1 MLVLADNFLSVSEVV
16 GLFKIYV
23 YELFRLFLT
32 RRSRRSPS
40 RSVGNM
46 TDKHT
51 GTDEKKVETE
61 SSSTET
67 DNKGKVERRKSSY
80 GECESIYY
88 RYL

>member
-1 MLVLADNFLSVSEVV
+1 MLVLANNFLPISEVF
-16 GLFKIYV
+16 GLVKIYV

-32 RRSRRSPS
+32 RRSPG

-80 GECESIYY
+80 GECESFYY
-88 RYL
+88 H